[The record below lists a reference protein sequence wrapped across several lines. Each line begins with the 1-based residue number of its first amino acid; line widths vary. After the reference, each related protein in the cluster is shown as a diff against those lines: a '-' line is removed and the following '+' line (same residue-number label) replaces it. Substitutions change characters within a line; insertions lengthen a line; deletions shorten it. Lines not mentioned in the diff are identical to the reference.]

1 MSHERPESRMPS
13 PDTSVSDTSVP
24 FEAPALTP
32 LGRLQDL
39 TRGTSGL
46 ESIDAIFGS

>member
-1 MSHERPESRMPS
+1 MPHERPESGTPT
-13 PDTSVSDTSVP
+13 PDTIP
-24 FEAPALTP
+24 AFERPALTP

-46 ESIDAIFGS
+46 ESTDAIFGS